1 MAPQEKIFMH
11 SLEKIPHAGNDLS
24 IFFSVRRKLPKS
36 LAPIREFLGPSP
48 KNPEFADKG

>member
-1 MAPQEKIFMH
+1 MAPQEKISML
-11 SLEKIPHAGNDLS
+11 SSEKILHADNVLS